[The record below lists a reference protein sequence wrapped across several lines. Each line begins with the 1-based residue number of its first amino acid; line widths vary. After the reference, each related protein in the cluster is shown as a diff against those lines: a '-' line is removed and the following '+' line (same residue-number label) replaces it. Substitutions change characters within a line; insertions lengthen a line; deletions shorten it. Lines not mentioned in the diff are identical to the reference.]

1 MGSCCFLGPAPS
13 GRGGNCKVCYFL
25 FGFML
30 EFTPNGS
37 EHVGPL
43 RPDGFYIQ
51 AGEAELERDAQRSK
65 VLVSGERDVF
75 VI

>member
-1 MGSCCFLGPAPS
+1 
-13 GRGGNCKVCYFL
+13 
-25 FGFML
+25 ML